1 MTPGHDRM
9 DCMER
14 TESGDGSWE
23 HRQNLTQ
30 TLSAAQGAPA
40 DTPHPTPLRDG
51 SRLSRNSSV
60 ACSAAATPTHYQHGE
75 TEMADAR
82 VTVFHPAGA
91 AVSEQPTLA
100 SGSTDQVAL

>member
-91 AVSEQPTLA
+91 AVSEQPALA
-100 SGSTDQVAL
+100 SGSTDQVA

>member
-60 ACSAAATPTHYQHGE
+60 AGSAAATP

-91 AVSEQPTLA
+91 AVSEQPALA
-100 SGSTDQVAL
+100 SGSTDQVA